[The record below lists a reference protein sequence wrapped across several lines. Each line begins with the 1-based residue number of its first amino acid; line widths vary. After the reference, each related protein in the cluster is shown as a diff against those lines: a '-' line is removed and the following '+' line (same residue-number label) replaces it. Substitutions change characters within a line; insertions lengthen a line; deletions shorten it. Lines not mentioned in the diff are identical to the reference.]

1 MNKQTC
7 QRLHQNIHVL
17 SHLPTISIIKI
28 LITTKTYIASHADI
42 LSALSRVPLSR
53 VLTHDHGKKGAHD
66 KALRTST

>member
-28 LITTKTYIASHADI
+28 LIITKTYIASHADV

-53 VLTHDHGKKGAHD
+53 VPTHDHGKEGMTKP
-66 KALRTST
+66 

>member
-28 LITTKTYIASHADI
+28 LITTKTYIASHADV
-42 LSALSRVPLSR
+42 LSALSRVP
-53 VLTHDHGKKGAHD
+53 THDHGKEGAHD